1 MKPVSIAHE
10 AYFIFTS
17 NYLEFCIKQDAD
29 FIRNIIQIL
38 KLVASCNLLLLAK
51 INLLTIQFR
60 ELAFEHEFMFLL
72 SLLALFALAIEAKYD
87 GVGEEIAILVVEPE
101 THIYTLHL
109 VGNRLALVE
118 TDSLVIGGD
127 TTLPVENIH
136 RNLADSLFLLD
147 VDMQYRNYN
156 FLRHTATM
164 YESASRT
171 LFADSVQPFGSL
183 YFRVAF

>member
-1 MKPVSIAHE
+1 MK
-10 AYFIFTS
+10 Y
-17 NYLEFCIKQDAD
+17 YLEFCIKQDAD
-29 FIRNIIQIL
+29 FIRNIIQFL

-60 ELAFEHEFMFLL
+60 ELAFEHEFMLL
-72 SLLALFALAIEAKYD
+72 FSL
-87 GVGEEIAILVVEPE
+87 
-101 THIYTLHL
+101 
-109 VGNRLALVE
+109 LALVE
-118 TDSLVIGGD
+118 TDSLVIGGN

-136 RNLADSLFLLD
+136 RNLTDSLFLLD
-147 VDMQYRNYN
+147 VDVQNRNYN

-183 YFRVAF
+183 YFRIAF

>member
-29 FIRNIIQIL
+29 FIRNIIQFL

-51 INLLTIQFR
+51 INLLTIQIR
-60 ELAFEHEFMFLL
+60 ELTFEHEFMLL
-72 SLLALFALAIEAKYD
+72 FSL
-87 GVGEEIAILVVEPE
+87 
-101 THIYTLHL
+101 
-109 VGNRLALVE
+109 LALVE
-118 TDSLVIGGD
+118 TDSLVIGGN

-136 RNLADSLFLLD
+136 RNLTDSLFLLD
-147 VDMQYRNYN
+147 VDVQNRNYN

-183 YFRVAF
+183 YFRIAF

>member
-1 MKPVSIAHE
+1 MK
-10 AYFIFTS
+10 Y
-17 NYLEFCIKQDAD
+17 YLEFCIKQDTD
-29 FIRNIIQIL
+29 LIRNIIQFL

-60 ELAFEHEFMFLL
+60 ELAFEHEFMLL
-72 SLLALFALAIEAKYD
+72 FSL
-87 GVGEEIAILVVEPE
+87 
-101 THIYTLHL
+101 
-109 VGNRLALVE
+109 LALVE
-118 TDSLVIGGD
+118 TDSLVIGN

-136 RNLADSLFLLD
+136 RNLTDSLFLLD
-147 VDMQYRNYN
+147 VDVQNRNYN

-183 YFRVAF
+183 YFRIAF